1 MYNVIIERKTSQY
14 NKYMLWK
21 ATGKATETKARF
33 IMYYKTLKQA
43 VADNK
48 KYIIIKI
55 IK

>member
-14 NKYMLWK
+14 NKYLLWK
-21 ATGKATETKARF
+21 ATGKAIETKASF
-33 IMYYKTLKQA
+33 SMYYRTLKQA
-43 VADNK
+43 IKDNE